1 MSQFQTLDDLLE
13 TLNLLVANSL
23 GGWSATINCGQE
35 YKNLTFNSAQFDC
48 LNYSIS
54 KQEDIPEEGGFLS
67 FEDLTKTLETIKS
80 SFDKKTVSITPTISA
95 RNKYPHLTVHLT
107 QMKELRCFAED
118 CLDEDCYRI
127 VEGNTFD
134 RPSLF
139 NKLYKFM
146 VPDYYFCQQVFRA
159 ALLLPLVVIPTS
171 ILIKKLGLKV

>member
-1 MSQFQTLDDLLE
+1 MNQFQTLDDLLE

-23 GGWSATINCGQE
+23 GGWSATINCGQV
-35 YKNLTFNSAQFDC
+35 YKNLTFNSTQFDC
-48 LNYSIS
+48 LTIS

-80 SFDKKTVSITPTISA
+80 SFDKKSVSITPTISA
-95 RNKYPHLTVHLT
+95 RNKYPHLTVQLT

-127 VEGNTFD
+127 EGNTFVVQ
-134 RPSLF
+134 PSLF
-139 NKLYKFM
+139 NKLYKFI

-159 ALLLPLVVIPTS
+159 ALLVPLVVLPTS